1 MEKNSDD
8 SKQQYFSS
16 NTNDDGKSSGVKL
29 GWICCRMILEGFPV
43 VNKRS
48 AHTKN
53 LMLKWREGSR
63 KLRGTRDSTQ
73 KYDSFVSISFPQK
86 AFLKSVLNSSPT
98 Y

>member
-1 MEKNSDD
+1 MEKNSDN

-29 GWICCRMILEGFPV
+29 DWICCRMILEGFPV

-48 AHTKN
+48 ARTKN
-53 LMLKWREGSR
+53 IMSKCREGSR

-73 KYDSFVSISFPQK
+73 KNDSFAINLLPQK
-86 AFLKSVLNSSPT
+86 AFLKSVLNSSP
-98 Y
+98 

>member
-29 GWICCRMILEGFPV
+29 DWICCRMILEGFPV

-48 AHTKN
+48 TLPKLNVKMEGAHACVGCACIY
-53 LMLKWREGSR
+53 M
-63 KLRGTRDSTQ
+63 
-73 KYDSFVSISFPQK
+73 
-86 AFLKSVLNSSPT
+86 
-98 Y
+98 